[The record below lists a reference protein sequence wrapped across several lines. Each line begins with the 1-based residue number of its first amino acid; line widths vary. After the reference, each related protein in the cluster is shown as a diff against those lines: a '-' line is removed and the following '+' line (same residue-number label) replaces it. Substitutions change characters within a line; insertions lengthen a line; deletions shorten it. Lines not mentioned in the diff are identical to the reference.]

1 MSYQVESFEMI
12 DEAMRQRLVAIGI
25 RTTGEL
31 IQRCGTPEGRAE
43 IAKNTGAP
51 AEAVLNWVHLAD
63 LMRIDG
69 VGNQFAELLDA
80 TGVGTMTALRAKQ
93 AGRLETELK
102 RVNSQRKIA
111 KTTPSAMML
120 ERWIDQARTLPHRVI
135 C

>member
-12 DEAMRQRLVAIGI
+12 DEAMRKRLVAIGV

-31 IQRCGTPEGRAE
+31 IHRCGTAEGRADVAE
-43 IAKNTGAP
+43 STGAP
-51 AEAVLNWVHLAD
+51 VEAVLNWVHLAD

-80 TGVGTMTALRAKQ
+80 TGVGTMIALRAKQ
-93 AGRLETELK
+93 AERLETELR
-102 RVNSQRKIA
+102 RVNSQLKIA

-120 ERWIDQARTLPHRVI
+120 ERWIDQARTLPHRVLP
-135 C
+135 